1 MVINTLV
8 NEVEELICANACSDR
23 CIDVARYF
31 ECKHPCCIKTALML
45 DWCIECGCNI
55 KNKEKVRLVELSPHK
70 RCLSDNYY
78 KTCLKAWNARA
89 RMARRSKTQT
99 HRQTRPHAWHGPTPT
114 SGAKPASAGRTR

>member
-45 DWCIECGCNI
+45 DWCIQCGCDN
-55 KNKEKVRLVELSPHK
+55 KYKEKVRLIEFSVHK
-70 RCLSDNYY
+70 RCLSDNYV
-78 KTCLKAWNARA
+78 KTCLKAWNASA
-89 RMARRSKTQT
+89 RMAKYVFRREAPRFRNSWLYSPRTGFETEREQT
-99 HRQTRPHAWHGPTPT
+99 
-114 SGAKPASAGRTR
+114 